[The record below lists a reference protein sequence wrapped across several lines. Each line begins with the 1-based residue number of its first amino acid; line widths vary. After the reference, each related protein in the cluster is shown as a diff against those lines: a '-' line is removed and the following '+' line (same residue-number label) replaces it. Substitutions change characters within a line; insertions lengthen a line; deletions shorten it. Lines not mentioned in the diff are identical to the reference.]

1 MRCSCTPGYTCR
13 GNCIL
18 KEIKN
23 KSNDNNPQKR
33 EYAATHGLVFDKH
46 ASNKQSKRM
55 DFAHIAVDVA
65 TFAYTNR
72 CCSKHCIL
80 ELVKQFTTDKVAEAV
95 HLARKNVYH
104 TNANHAHSELR
115 HLLQFGSNGIDEVCA
130 YFEHMKTLSTDN
142 NTPEKIK
149 VRNVRKKLFLILFCK
164 LRHCLLC
171 LIFFLRYSFPIS

>member
-1 MRCSCTPGYTCR
+1 
-13 GNCIL
+13 
-18 KEIKN
+18 
-23 KSNDNNPQKR
+23 
-33 EYAATHGLVFDKH
+33 VFDKH

-55 DFAHIAVDVA
+55 DFAQIAVDVA
-65 TFAYTNR
+65 TFAYKNR
-72 CCSKHCIL
+72 CCSKNCIL

-142 NTPEKIK
+142 NTPE
-149 VRNVRKKLFLILFCK
+149 
-164 LRHCLLC
+164 
-171 LIFFLRYSFPIS
+171 